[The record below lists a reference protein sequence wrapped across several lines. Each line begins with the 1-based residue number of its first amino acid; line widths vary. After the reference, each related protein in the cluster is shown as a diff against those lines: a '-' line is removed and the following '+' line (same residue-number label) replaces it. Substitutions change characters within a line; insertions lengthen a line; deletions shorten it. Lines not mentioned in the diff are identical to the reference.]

1 MALGTVGALL
11 GSLVGGVVIIL
22 VGQLGYVASISGVV
36 MAVAALKGYMLLG
49 GRLTKKG
56 VAIASVLMVVVT
68 FLAHSL
74 GLAISVASELGVGVF
89 ETWRWLPQLLVL
101 ADAVTDYWVELAML
115 YLFTLLGAVPTVI
128 STMRKARAME
138 QANAQPQPWDSQS
151 QPQQW
156 DAQAGAV
163 PPQPAPFT
171 TTETVRSGD
180 TQEK

>member
-22 VGQLGYVASISGVV
+22 VGQLGYVASISGIV
-36 MAVAALKGYMLLG
+36 MAFAALKGYMLLG

-56 VAIASVLMVVVT
+56 VAIASVLMVAVT

-138 QANAQPQPWDSQS
+138 QANAQPQP
-151 QPQQW
+151 QPQPW

-171 TTETVRSGD
+171 TAETVRSGD